1 MISVVL
7 DRWQKQTMFL
17 WSNLNHHFEAL
28 SLIMPFYWDLG
39 APYSLQPSKINQTQ
53 QFYEIL
59 WFSIKWF
66 QSTVISAV
74 FFRWRYMKIWISRY
88 LQCHM
93 YGFRWIRM
101 TWVHAHRKPVRN
113 QRHRWRKMTRASLR
127 HENPGFGLSS
137 SRNIYILGFLAFC
150 SNRVSNVIS

>member
-53 QFYEIL
+53 QFYEFL

-66 QSTVISAV
+66 QSTVISVV
-74 FFRWRYMKIWISRY
+74 FFDDDLWRHGSPVPYVWIQVDTNDLGSCSPKTCQEPAASMEEDAAGQPEAWEPGIWTFK
-88 LQCHM
+88 LQ
-93 YGFRWIRM
+93 
-101 TWVHAHRKPVRN
+101 KD
-113 QRHRWRKMTRASLR
+113 
-127 HENPGFGLSS
+127 
-137 SRNIYILGFLAFC
+137 IYILGFLAFC